1 MLNSLKAS
9 IKDSFIFGFGNVA
22 VKVIGLVLLPLYTN
36 TDYFTAD
43 DFGRIGMLDIS
54 GLVMMSVFT
63 SFLPQS
69 LTRWYWSKDNLLS
82 QKQLFFMTFISQVF
96 MSAMFCILLIPLS
109 DTISGFIL
117 KNTDWS
123 LAVTM
128 IILSSALQGVNNIM
142 NSLMRIQARS
152 MLFMTTNIIKLLIV
166 LVLTVVFITQ
176 LKMGIV
182 GIYLAQV
189 IGNSIIILVL
199 MPYTIKNSSP
209 GFDNSTL
216 KGMLIY
222 GLPLMLAGF
231 ASVMLN
237 VIDRF
242 ALNSL
247 AALKFVAIY
256 TLASKLSSTLKLI
269 LVDTIKMA
277 VFPQMVRRIESSE
290 NRRFYSK
297 VLLYS
302 SYVVMAGII
311 GISLFSPE
319 IIKILS
325 GNTELWSSYVLVP
338 VLSLSVFFVNMR
350 EVSVY
355 GLIVRKKTS
364 RISLIIVASAIFG
377 LALNILFIPM
387 WQAMGAA
394 VATLIAQLFYWWLLH
409 FTAQKTYFIPYEN
422 RKIVVMFITG
432 ALLSFSGMLVN
443 DAGLLT
449 RLLLKFVFLASF
461 PVILYFLDFY
471 EKAEIE
477 VFKGFAKKWS
487 APGKFRENLRSLRNI
502 QDELN

>member
-9 IKDSFIFGFGNVA
+9 VKDSFIFGFGNVA

-43 DFGRIGMLDIS
+43 DFGRIGLLDIS

-69 LTRWYWSKDNLLS
+69 LTRWYWAKDNLLS
-82 QKQLFFMTFISQVF
+82 QKQLFFMTFISQVI
-96 MSAMFCILLIPLS
+96 MSALFCVLLIPFS
-109 DTISGFIL
+109 DSISGLIL

-152 MLFMTTNIIKLLIV
+152 MLFMVTNLVKLLIV
-166 LVLTVVFITQ
+166 LLLTVLFITRFE
-176 LKMGIV
+176 MGIP

-216 KGMLIY
+216 KSMLIY
-222 GLPLMLAGF
+222 GLPLVLASF

-247 AALKFVAIY
+247 APLKFVAIY
-256 TLASKLSSTLKLI
+256 TLAAKLSSTLKLV

-277 VFPQMVRRIESSE
+277 VFPQMIKRIESDE
-290 NRRFYSK
+290 NKRFYSK
-297 VLLYS
+297 TLLYS

-319 IIKILS
+319 VIKLLS

-338 VLSLSVFFVNMR
+338 ILSLSIFFVNMR

-364 RISLIIVASAIFG
+364 RISLIIVASAILG
-377 LALNILFIPM
+377 LGLNLLFIPV

-394 VATLIAQLFYWWLLH
+394 LATFIAQFIYWWLLH
-409 FTAQKTYFIPYEN
+409 FIAQKTYFIPYEN
-422 RKIVVMFITG
+422 RKIIILFLTG

-443 DAGLLT
+443 DAGLLP
-449 RLLLKFVFLASF
+449 RLLLKALFLASY
-461 PVILYFLDFY
+461 PVILYVLGFY
-471 EKAEIE
+471 EIAEIE
-477 VFKGFAKKWS
+477 AIKGFARKWS
-487 APGKFRENLRSLRNI
+487 VPGKFRENIRSLRNI
-502 QDELN
+502 QDD

>member
-43 DFGRIGMLDIS
+43 DFGRIGLLDIS

-69 LTRWYWSKDNLLS
+69 LTRWYWAKDNLLS
-82 QKQLFFMTFISQVF
+82 QKQLFFMTFVSQVV
-96 MSAMFCILLIPLS
+96 MSALFCIILIPFS
-109 DTISGFIL
+109 DSISVLIL

-142 NSLMRIQARS
+142 NSLMRIQGRS
-152 MLFMTTNIIKLLIV
+152 MLFMMTNIIKLLIV
-166 LVLTVVFITQ
+166 LLLTVLFITQ
-176 LKMGIV
+176 FEMGIV

-189 IGNSIIILVL
+189 IGNSLIVLVL

-209 GFDNSTL
+209 GFDNPTL
-216 KGMLIY
+216 KAMLIY
-222 GLPLMLAGF
+222 GLPLALAGF

-237 VIDRF
+237 VIDRY
-242 ALNSL
+242 ALNSMAIL
-247 AALKFVAIY
+247 TYVAIY
-256 TLASKLSSTLKLI
+256 TLAAKLSSTLKLV
-269 LVDTIKMA
+269 LVDTIKLA
-277 VFPQMVRRIESSE
+277 VFPQMVRRIDSAE
-290 NRRFYSK
+290 NKRFYSK
-297 VLLYS
+297 ALLYS

-364 RISLIIVASAIFG
+364 RISFIIMVSAVFG

-394 VATLIAQLFYWWLLH
+394 LATLIAQLFYWWLLH
-409 FTAQKTYFIPYEN
+409 FMAQKTYFIPYEN
-422 RKIVVMFITG
+422 RKIIIMFLTG

-443 DAGLLT
+443 DADLLP
-449 RLLLKFVFLASF
+449 RLIFKVLFLASF
-461 PVILYFLDFY
+461 PVILYFLGFY
-471 EKAEIE
+471 EKPEIDAI
-477 VFKGFAKKWS
+477 KGFARKWS
-487 APGKFRENLRSLRNI
+487 RPGKFRENIRSLRNI